1 MALKRLLAQRLFGKS
16 RITNAAVTNCRVS
29 SPCTAALSKAMASN
43 KLASDPGDDGM
54 FRRYLH
60 RQSGAAASAAA
71 SRFLPTGEKLL
82 ERIREMDIA
91 RSRIERDDGQLRQA
105 EKEEAARLTVKDAVK
120 ILKVSQLEIIK
131 ARLRQIERDQISYSE
146 LVEICSKECSSDD
159 HAIEFAKMLD
169 QSGSVIVLG
178 NIVYIRPEQEIETN
192 VWHPDL
198 FKRDGDFY
206 LRVVKAIQSLI
217 IPVPPHSLN
226 ESRMFEEMERQK
238 AAIDREAKALVQR
251 ELLFGLGY
259 FVVQTVA
266 LMRLTFWELSWDVM
280 EPICFFIASTHF
292 TAAYAFF
299 MRTSTEPTFEGFFR
313 SRFLA
318 KQKRLIK
325 AHNFDIQ
332 KYDRLKKAYN
342 RNPKPSSD
350 SHHAA
355 FAPY

>member
-178 NIVYIRPEQEIETN
+178 NIVYIRPEQ
-192 VWHPDL
+192 
-198 FKRDGDFY
+198 
-206 LRVVKAIQSLI
+206 VVKAIQSLI